1 MQLPL
6 NLIFFGATE
15 TCPSQIIL
23 LVISAQTN
31 NAIIQNTI
39 NRQPIESQEIY
50 WERVTAR
57 ALDLIEPYGHDH
69 FIVVFCRN
77 YPLSD
82 HLSNDVMQNAARQ
95 QCISAA
101 NRNNHYTRAKAL
113 CTLIDH
119 YNKPN
124 FQL

>member
-50 WERVTAR
+50 WERVTSR
-57 ALDLIEPYGHDH
+57 ALELIEPYGHDH

-95 QCISAA
+95 QCIVAA
-101 NRNNHYTRAKAL
+101 NKNNHYTRAKAL
-113 CTLIDH
+113 CTLLDH